1 MEVNLKDIYV
11 DQIAGDFFIP
21 SYQRGYRWT
30 KAEVV
35 RLLEDVYGIILNKI
49 ENEKNNNNNK
59 STQYCLQPIVVKKT
73 ENGID
78 VIDGQQRLTTL
89 YLIYKYIANNFGK
102 LGESKFTIEYEFNTG
117 KGVVLPGKFNKL
129 FGIIIIDNGNV
140 NEVKSC
146 GSENKFLVTF
156 GGYWRITAVI
166 LKLYFEHYF
175 KLGLRSFHIRN
186 WCC

>member
-11 DQIAGDFFIP
+11 DLIAGDFFIP

-102 LGESKFTIEYEFNTG
+102 LGESKFTLEYEFNTG
-117 KGVVLPGKFNKL
+117 KANFLK
-129 FGIIIIDNGNV
+129 NV
-140 NEVKSC
+140 DLSLKE
-146 GSENKFLVTF
+146 ENKCRDLREIWGLLFCTNEH
-156 GGYWRITAVI
+156 I
-166 LKLYFEHYF
+166 L
-175 KLGLRSFHIRN
+175 
-186 WCC
+186 